1 MKQKKNTTSYNG
13 LFSDNQEV
21 VGKCRWCGEN
31 IYQKG
36 NIYKC
41 ENEKCGFFIS
51 AEKNAISLFHYKK
64 PLSFNQIK
72 KLLSDKGLTLECK
85 SKVGNQYT
93 ANFKIKAKP
102 KFDGEKK
109 IS

>member
-1 MKQKKNTTSYNG
+1 MWFLHKRRK
-13 LFSDNQEV
+13 E
-21 VGKCRWCGEN
+21 RN
-31 IYQKG
+31 I
-36 NIYKC
+36 I
-41 ENEKCGFFIS
+41 
-51 AEKNAISLFHYKK
+51 ISLKK

-109 IS
+109 YPDIYMTFVPRKVKKDRV